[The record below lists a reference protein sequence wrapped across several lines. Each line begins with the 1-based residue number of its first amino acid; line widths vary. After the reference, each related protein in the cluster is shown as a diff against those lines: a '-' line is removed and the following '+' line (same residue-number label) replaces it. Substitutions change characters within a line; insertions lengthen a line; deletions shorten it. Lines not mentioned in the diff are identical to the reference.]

1 MVNADF
7 LAEYTGFTEQE
18 VINLCEHYQ
27 MDFEELKRWYDG
39 YLLDTDLHI
48 YNPKSVVDAIR
59 RKRVANYW
67 TKTETYE
74 SLKSYIGM
82 NFDGLKDA
90 IVQMLTGMHL
100 KININTFENDMTS
113 FQRRDDV
120 LTVLIHLGYLAYD
133 RDRREVYI
141 PNEEVKSAFGDAVQ
155 MSNWSQVIEAVKQ
168 SERLLRATL
177 QKDAEGVAKGIDTVH
192 ENNTSILNYN
202 DENALSCAIALAYYN
217 AMNDYM
223 LVREMPLG
231 KGYAD
236 IVFLPKKPIDYPAL
250 VVELKYDQSET
261 GAIEQ
266 IKEKHYAKALEDYTG
281 EILLVGINYD
291 KKSKK
296 HSCMIESWR
305 K

>member
-113 FQRRDDV
+113 FRSRDDV

-168 SERLLRATL
+168 SEWLLRATL

-296 HSCMIESWR
+296 HSCVIESWR